1 MIKNPPIK
9 YYGAKWRLAPWII
22 SHFPRHTHYIEVC
35 GGAAGVLLQ
44 KPRSKLETYNDSWG
58 AVVNFFRVLR
68 NNEAELIRKIEL
80 TPWAREEY
88 KNHYEP
94 TDDPVEAARRFWVGC
109 NMSIGSMAFKSC
121 GMRIVKDAS
130 KIGVANSV
138 TAEKTKSQLYKVSD
152 RLRGTQIE
160 SLHYADLLE
169 RYEVAAPQNLFYF
182 DPPYTSGERVTA
194 NVYNTEWSNDDHK
207 EAAEILRNSKAY
219 VIVSGYK
226 SELYKE
232 LYEDYG
238 WRRID
243 KATQTNGGSRV
254 ESLWLNPACAN
265 TGQLKL
271 F

>member
-94 TDDPVEAARRFWVGC
+94 TDDPVEAARRFWIGC
-109 NMSIGSMAFKSC
+109 NMSIGSMAFSC
-121 GMRIVKDAS
+121 KGMRVRTK
-130 KIGVANSV
+130 KV
-138 TAEKTKSQLYKVSD
+138 TQSPQISTWSNLLKVSS
-152 RLRGTQIE
+152 RLKGVQIE

-169 RYEVAAPQNLFYF
+169 RYEAPAPQNLFYF

-226 SELYKE
+226 SESYKE